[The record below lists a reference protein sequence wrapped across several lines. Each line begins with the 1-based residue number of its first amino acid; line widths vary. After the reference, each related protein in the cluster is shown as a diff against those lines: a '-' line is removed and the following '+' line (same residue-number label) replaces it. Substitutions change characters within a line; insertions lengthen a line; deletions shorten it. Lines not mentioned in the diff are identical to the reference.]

1 MDYMG
6 WLFVLSISDNW
17 ETGYSNDPNCQ
28 TNIQNIQNTMHHLRC
43 YAIHL
48 CKVFSCKPLRN
59 IGSQTIDSCS
69 KKFLSPD
76 DLLLLRSSGSCIAS
90 SSTSLPFSA
99 RRRAGTKNGGCLK
112 ELLSF
117 REALSQDKE
126 LLSPRSSL
134 SGQGAL
140 CLDSGQGG
148 PPSPGSSTKSS
159 VTLFPIRQ
167 GSLRDHSCTTCN
179 TQCGLF
185 PLGAGW
191 FRKPERGIVMSTVGI
206 DGAIINHLRMDVA
219 HWWVCGLGMGLNIF
233 GWGEV

>member
-17 ETGYSNDPNCQ
+17 EKGYSNDPNCQ

-76 DLLLLRSSGSCIAS
+76 DLLLRSSGSCIAS

-117 REALSQDKE
+117 RGALSLDKE
-126 LLSPRSSL
+126 LFILKSSL

-140 CLDSGQGG
+140 CLDSGEGG
-148 PPSPGSSTKSS
+148 PPTSSTKSLR
-159 VTLFPIRQ
+159 VTSFSISRRGLL
-167 GSLRDHSCTTCN
+167 GGLRWC
-179 TQCGLF
+179 
-185 PLGAGW
+185 
-191 FRKPERGIVMSTVGI
+191 
-206 DGAIINHLRMDVA
+206 
-219 HWWVCGLGMGLNIF
+219 
-233 GWGEV
+233 

>member
-1 MDYMG
+1 
-6 WLFVLSISDNW
+6 
-17 ETGYSNDPNCQ
+17 
-28 TNIQNIQNTMHHLRC
+28 MHHLRC

-59 IGSQTIDSCS
+59 IRSQIIDSCS

-76 DLLLLRSSGSCIAS
+76 DLLPLLLLLRST
-90 SSTSLPFSA
+90 STSLPFSA

-159 VTLFPIRQ
+159 VTSTLFPIRQ

-185 PLGAGW
+185 PLGAG
-191 FRKPERGIVMSTVGI
+191 
-206 DGAIINHLRMDVA
+206 
-219 HWWVCGLGMGLNIF
+219 
-233 GWGEV
+233 